1 MTPMSDIAPD
11 EMPELTVLLQRWQDG
26 DVVAREE
33 LMTLVYRRVRAIANQ
48 SLMHHAQA
56 TLTPT
61 ELAHEALIRL
71 LGTDSNW
78 ADRRHFFHVVAQAT
92 RQVIVDH
99 ARRRLSEKRGQ
110 GQVAISLSQAPDIST
125 GDPDDDVMRVDE
137 ALVALAREDPRQ
149 AQVIELSY
157 FGGFSREEIGAALEI
172 SVATVDRDLRFA
184 RAWLKE
190 ALGS

>member
-1 MTPMSDIAPD
+1 MSDTASD
-11 EMPELTVLLQRWQDG
+11 ETHALTILLHRWQEG
-26 DVVAREE
+26 DAVAREE
-33 LMTLVYRRVRAIANQ
+33 LMALVYRRVRSIANQ
-48 SLMHHAQA
+48 SLMKHVQA

-71 LGTDSNW
+71 LGTNADW
-78 ADRRHFFHVVAQAT
+78 VDRRHFFHVVAQAT

-110 GQVAISLSQAPDIST
+110 GVAALPLSQVPEVP
-125 GDPDDDVMRVDE
+125 GVDDDVVRVDE
-137 ALVALAREDPRQ
+137 AIVALAQEDPRQ
-149 AQVIELSY
+149 AQIVELSY
-157 FGGFSREEIGAALEI
+157 FGGFSREEIGEALEV

-190 ALGS
+190 ALSP